1 MTQLQ
6 PWQVY
11 LTSLG
16 FTLAYGVPGM
26 PVMSAWLGEISQH
39 PNIFAAFPLVFAYGF
54 VPILEGL
61 FPYGIQP
68 IPDKFVSEKRGS
80 LYYRLLLWLSLPI
93 QLGMLY
99 ITLHYWNLK
108 LFNTWGSLAYI
119 LSVGIYSGMF
129 AITVAHELIHHQQSG
144 DRLLGGILLSTVGFG
159 SFKIVH
165 LRIHHRYIGTP
176 LDFATAQRG
185 QSIYSF
191 WWINLISNISEAIR
205 CEKEE
210 LAKTGR
216 AFWQSEL
223 LGWYFLSLLWLTIAI
238 LLGGWRGGLFWVL
251 QAIVAILKLDWTNYL
266 QHYGLTR
273 RQDVNGK
280 YEAVQVHHAW
290 SVGLFIHDL
299 AIFNLLRHGDHHI
312 NPQKHYQS
320 LKHYDNTPEYPYNY
334 SIMYLLSL
342 VPPLFQ
348 QIVHEHLD
356 RFDIQQQQHQ
366 GA

>member
-1 MTQLQ
+1 M
-6 PWQVY
+6 
-11 LTSLG
+11 
-16 FTLAYGVPGM
+16 
-26 PVMSAWLGEISQH
+26 
-39 PNIFAAFPLVFAYGF
+39 
-54 VPILEGL
+54 
-61 FPYGIQP
+61 
-68 IPDKFVSEKRGS
+68 
-80 LYYRLLLWLSLPI
+80 
-93 QLGMLY
+93 
-99 ITLHYWNLK
+99 
-108 LFNTWGSLAYI
+108 
-119 LSVGIYSGMF
+119 
-129 AITVAHELIHHQQSG
+129 
-144 DRLLGGILLSTVGFG
+144 
-159 SFKIVH
+159 
-165 LRIHHRYIGTP
+165 
-176 LDFATAQRG
+176 
-185 QSIYSF
+185 
-191 WWINLISNISEAIR
+191 
-205 CEKEE
+205 
-210 LAKTGR
+210 
-216 AFWQSEL
+216 
-223 LGWYFLSLLWLTIAI
+223 
-238 LLGGWRGGLFWVL
+238 
-251 QAIVAILKLDWTNYL
+251 